1 METMAEQNL
10 LANAGQLVDRHAM
23 VWLRRLNALVERVW
37 QTVSTKE
44 GLEKWWLVPPK
55 EFELRPGGVFKH
67 HWDNTVTSFR
77 EHEYIDFS

>member
-44 GLEKWWLVPPK
+44 RLEKWWLVPPK